1 MYYALLSLIV
11 RVAIHISIINRER
24 VKMLLWKNDKLR
36 GNLVAIMGF
45 VSLIVL
51 WMPDGDVSNKV
62 IANMLLV
69 IGALVVAGYLRIVN
83 KDKEVDVQ
91 NDEPQ
96 AIVATK

>member
-1 MYYALLSLIV
+1 
-11 RVAIHISIINRER
+11 
-24 VKMLLWKNDKLR
+24 LLWKNDKLR
-36 GNLVAIMGF
+36 GNLVAVICF
-45 VSLIVL
+45 VSLIIL

-83 KDKEVDVQ
+83 MDKEVAVQ

>member
-1 MYYALLSLIV
+1 
-11 RVAIHISIINRER
+11 
-24 VKMLLWKNDKLR
+24 MLLWKNDRLR
-36 GNLVAIMGF
+36 GNLVASACV

-51 WMPDGDVSNKV
+51 WIPDGDVSNKT

-69 IGALVVAGYLRIVN
+69 IGGLAVVGYLRIVN
-83 KDKEVDVQ
+83 MDKEVDVQ